1 MHYTVFNSVRPAS
14 NIFLSLLPSADI
26 KATDNYDSNIWPYIQ
41 HLIVCFVF
49 EVHVFVMTVYVYR
62 KMLTF
67 LKLTCLCNE
76 LTKTVVKIIGSLK
89 CCNLYANCAY
99 KYEQFLF

>member
-1 MHYTVFNSVRPAS
+1 MHYTAFNSVRPAS
-14 NIFLSLLPSADI
+14 NIFLSLLSSADI

-49 EVHVFVMTVYVYR
+49 EVHVFVMTVYVYH
-62 KMLTF
+62 
-67 LKLTCLCNE
+67 KLTCLCNE

-89 CCNLYANCAY
+89 CCNLYANCVY